1 MLNSLLS
8 SFSLLFPFRGRKV
21 LSGESVTIR
30 KFSIIK
36 IANLIRFRDLML
48 EKNYKSFGII
58 ITRMKCNKILSK
70 LIIYE
75 LNETPNQLK

>member
-1 MLNSLLS
+1 MLLS
-8 SFSLLFPFRGRKV
+8 LSHLRESFLIIPKHL
-21 LSGESVTIR
+21 VTTH

-48 EKNYKSFGII
+48 EKNCKSFGII
-58 ITRMKCNKILSK
+58 ITRMKSNKILSK

-75 LNETPNQLK
+75 LNEIPNQLK